1 MTQRSHTLRA
11 NINLTIKAPIP
22 LTSKHT
28 NDESYFRK
36 ASIASTL
43 SYKTKHTASLQQFD
57 DDNDLL
63 FAHEPLVQSIY
74 KKVDENVFEE
84 LDKAKKKVY
93 QLIYSLD
100 KKLIDDMPIINKKPI
115 LINLRKKKEKAELI
129 KL

>member
-1 MTQRSHTLRA
+1 M
-11 NINLTIKAPIP
+11 
-22 LTSKHT
+22 
-28 NDESYFRK
+28 
-36 ASIASTL
+36 
-43 SYKTKHTASLQQFD
+43 
-57 DDNDLL
+57 L

-115 LINLRKKKEKAELI
+115 LINLRKKKEKTESI